1 MLVTIS
7 QKELDRISVLQQLY
21 DKHLTLSRVAKL
33 MDLGIHQVQRLLS
46 RYQNDGTGG
55 LSSRKLGKPA
65 NNRAPDE
72 LRFKI
77 LTLLPEKYSY
87 FGPALTTEGHF

>member
-1 MLVTIS
+1 MLYALRSQCKALLLCFSKCKMSYFGQPVLIHTARSITIMLVTIS

-46 RYQNDGTGG
+46 RY
-55 LSSRKLGKPA
+55 
-65 NNRAPDE
+65 
-72 LRFKI
+72 
-77 LTLLPEKYSY
+77 
-87 FGPALTTEGHF
+87 

>member
-33 MDLGIHQVQRLLS
+33 MDLGVHQVQRLLS
-46 RYQNDGTGG
+46 RY
-55 LSSRKLGKPA
+55 
-65 NNRAPDE
+65 
-72 LRFKI
+72 
-77 LTLLPEKYSY
+77 
-87 FGPALTTEGHF
+87 